1 MKIAIQGC
9 THGELEKIY
18 DTIQHIEDEQ
28 GIKVD
33 LLISCGDFQS
43 TRNLSDLKCM
53 ACPDKYKDMCTFYKY
68 YSGEAI
74 APVLTLFIGGN
85 HEASNYL
92 QELAYG
98 GWVAPNIY
106 YLGYAGVVN
115 INGIR
120 IAGLSGIFKG
130 FDYLHGH
137 HEKPPYDDNSMRS
150 CYHIRNIDVFRLKQ
164 LSSNPPDIMLS
175 HDWPR
180 GVTKY
185 GNAEQLIRFKK
196 HFKDEI
202 EQDKLGSSP
211 TWEILETVKPAFWF
225 AAHLH
230 CKFAALVE
238 HEGGR
243 RTKFL
248 ALDKCLPGR
257 RFLQVLDIGP
267 PVQNDDIS
275 IQYDADWLAILKST
289 NHLISV
295 EKKPRYTPGPGCGER
310 YDFTPTPGELENV
323 KKMFDGCL
331 DIPYNF
337 AQSVLAYKP
346 NGQRPK
352 LSMVHQPHAT
362 VNSQTTQFCQKLGIQ
377 DPMALLVGAHTN
389 TNFPNRTFSL
399 TNKLANY
406 INEKETNI
414 SLNSTLNPDEISI
427 HEEANSEDEDGK
439 NSALEDNV
447 FSPEK
452 SKKAPDSGDRKSM
465 QAPLSLP
472 APQLD
477 EESEEVDL
485 ASILNTQPSSQA
497 SHLFFIDK
505 GGDKDPPSEDNAA
518 PKSNP
523 DTPPVKKL
531 KRRNAAMYSAD
542 D

>member
-18 DTIQHIEDEQ
+18 ETIQHIEEEQ
-28 GIKVD
+28 GYKID

-43 TRNLSDLKCM
+43 MRNLSDLKCM

-106 YLGYAGVVN
+106 YLGYAGVVSV
-115 INGIR
+115 NGVR
-120 IAGLSGIFKG
+120 IAGLSGIYKG

-150 CYHIRNIDVFRLKQ
+150 CYHIRNLDVFRLKQ
-164 LSSNPPDIMLS
+164 LSSKPPDIMLS

-180 GVTKY
+180 GVTKH
-185 GNAEQLIRFKK
+185 GNAEQLMRFKK
-196 HFKDEI
+196 HFQEEI
-202 EQDKLGSSP
+202 EQDKLGSGP
-211 TWEILETVKPAFWF
+211 TWEILETVKPDYWF

-238 HEGGR
+238 HEDGE

-257 RFLQVLDIGP
+257 RFLQVLDIGK
-267 PVQNDDIS
+267 PVENEDICF
-275 IQYDADWLAILKST
+275 QYDPAWLAILKNT
-289 NHLISV
+289 KHLMSV
-295 EKKPRYTPGPGCGER
+295 EKKSRYTPGPGCGER
-310 YDFTPTPGELENV
+310 HNFVPTPEELEEVNQL
-323 KKMFDGCL
+323 FEEGF

-337 AQSVLAYKP
+337 SQSVLAFKP
-346 NGQRPK
+346 TGQKPK
-352 LSMVHQPHAT
+352 ISQVQQPQAT
-362 VNSQTTQFCQKLGIQ
+362 VNIQTTQFCQKLGIQ
-377 DPMALLVGAHTN
+377 DPMALLVGTCRSTN
-389 TNFPNRTFSL
+389 MAASAF
-399 TNKLANY
+399 KLSNY

-427 HEEANSEDEDGK
+427 TEASDDNENDDVFNGNNKTKDDDKSDTPKKEEK
-439 NSALEDNV
+439 NNLCG
-447 FSPEK
+447 PI
-452 SKKAPDSGDRKSM
+452 
-465 QAPLSLP
+465 SLP
-472 APQLD
+472 APQQD
-477 EESEEVDL
+477 EENDEVDVAAL
-485 ASILNTQPSSQA
+485 LNTEPSQA
-497 SHLFFIDK
+497 TGDLFFIDK
-505 GGDKDPPSEDNAA
+505 QGGRDAKETDNGTNCAETESPA
-518 PKSNP
+518 S
-523 DTPPVKKL
+523 TPPVKKF
-531 KRRNAAMYSAD
+531 KRRNVAIYSIENP
-542 D
+542 